1 MKKSKYAYFLFPL
14 LALVIFI
21 PIYLNYDAH
30 YDQHVAELAAKRDA
44 EKQAQLA
51 EQNRL
56 RQKAVDDAVLETKR
70 RADEKRLKDE
80 AEAKRVQEMQ
90 ELGGTVSKARSE
102 REQIRDKV
110 NRLTD
115 SVKVAQDEVDKVKAQ
130 EAKDKQEQ
138 TFIEQYVAK
147 AQANVKNLNE
157 VMQKI
162 IDADAA
168 AEAAR
173 AAATK
178 KS

>member
-1 MKKSKYAYFLFPL
+1 MKKSKLAYFLFPIL
-14 LALVIFI
+14 GLVIFV
-21 PIYLNYDAH
+21 PIYLNYAAH
-30 YDQHVAELAAKRDA
+30 YDAHVAELAAQKERD
-44 EKQAQLA
+44 KQALLDQQN
-51 EQNRL
+51 EQRK
-56 RQKAVDDAVLETKR
+56 RAVDEAVAETKR
-70 RADEKRLKDE
+70 RAEAKRLKDE
-80 AEAKRVQEMQ
+80 AEAKRQQEMQ
-90 ELGGTVSKARSE
+90 ELASTRSKVHSE
-102 REQIRDKV
+102 QEQIRDKV

-138 TFIEQYVAK
+138 SFIEQYIAK

-173 AAATK
+173 AAAAK